1 MRAYFDH
8 NATAPLDAE
17 VRRAMAACEEA
28 TFGNA
33 ASRHAEGRAAH
44 EAVERARAQVA
55 RAVNAQPH
63 EVVFTSSGTESNNLL
78 VKGVAARSAKKVVA
92 ASGVEHPCVLCAA
105 RTVAAGPGGRV
116 FLPLA
121 VDAEGVVDLADV
133 EAALAGGDVAL
144 LSVMLANN
152 ESGVIQ
158 DVAEVARR
166 AAGRTVVHT
175 DAAQALGKIE
185 VDFAALGVD
194 AMTLSAHKARG
205 PKGVAALVAKEEL
218 DCAPL
223 HDGGGQEKGLRSG
236 TLNVAGIVGFG
247 RAAEL
252 AAERAA
258 AEGGRLAALREG
270 LEERLRA
277 SGATVFGA
285 GAPRLPNTVYFGYPG
300 IEGEALV
307 VMLDQ
312 NGFAVASGS
321 ACASTKNE
329 PSHVL
334 LAMGCSE
341 EQARTAVRCS
351 LGLESD
357 AAQVES
363 FAAAAAQL
371 AGSLRGM
378 AAAS

>member
-17 VRRAMAACEEA
+17 VRAAMAACEEESY
-28 TFGNA
+28 GNA

-55 RAVNAQPH
+55 RAVNARPE
-63 EVVFTSSGTESNNLL
+63 EVIFTSSGTESNNLL
-78 VKGVAARSAKKVVA
+78 VKGVAARSTKKVVA

-105 RTVAAGPGGRV
+105 RAVADGPGEKV
-116 FLPLA
+116 FMPLA
-121 VDAEGVVDLADV
+121 VDAEGVVELADV
-133 EAALAGGDVAL
+133 EAALASGDVAL

-152 ESGVIQ
+152 ESGVLQ
-158 DVAEVARR
+158 DVAALAKL
-166 AAGRTVVHT
+166 AAGRTAVHT

-205 PKGVAALVAKEEL
+205 PKGIAALIAKEEL
-218 DCAPL
+218 EFAPL

-247 RAAEL
+247 VAAEL
-252 AAERAA
+252 AAARAA
-258 AEGGRLAALREG
+258 AEGERLAGLRTR

-277 SGATVFGA
+277 DGATIFGA
-285 GAPRLPNTVYFGYPG
+285 GAARLPNTTYFGYPG
-300 IEGEALV
+300 IEGESLV

-312 NGFAVASGS
+312 NGFALASGS

-334 LAMGCSE
+334 LAMGCTE

-357 AAQVES
+357 AEQV
-363 FAAAAAQL
+363 
-371 AGSLRGM
+371 
-378 AAAS
+378 